1 AGCAMA
7 FGGGLR
13 DGISTLA
20 ESGALGD
27 GYTGPATGYIGVYLI
42 EIALLFVTLAVVGPL
57 VRRQRQVAAR
67 PVTGT
72 GLAGPAPV

>member
-1 AGCAMA
+1 MA

-13 DGISTLA
+13 DAVSSLA

-27 GYTGPATGYIGVYLI
+27 AMMSPATGYVGVYLI

-57 VRRQRQVAAR
+57 VRRQRQPALQR
-67 PVTGT
+67 QHGT
-72 GLAGPAPV
+72 GIAGPAPV